1 MQRDPEQPSLRGLS
15 DFAKFVLLYAALYAA
30 FGVLS
35 PFLPAYLRGH
45 GLDAAQVGVVMGAA
59 TGIRLLA
66 GPFAG
71 HVADR
76 HRAWRSL
83 LALCAASA
91 AGSGLLYLLTSGFW
105 PLLLISVVQAAA
117 LAPLAPV
124 ADALALSASSASKR
138 FEYGWVRGA
147 GSAAFIAGSIAAG
160 HISGSVELGTI
171 LWLNAGLLIATAFA
185 ALPVPDIA
193 EQCEAGSAGWHRG
206 SLRELLRIPAYR
218 RVLVIAA
225 LVLGSHALH
234 DTFAIIRWREAG
246 ISTGTASLLW
256 SESVAAEVVVF
267 FLIGPPL
274 VARLGP
280 SGALSLAA
288 SAGVLRWIVMGAST
302 QIIPLAVIEPL
313 HGLTFALLHLAC
325 MAVIAATVP
334 RALAATAQ
342 AVYGTLAV
350 GASVALLTLVS
361 GWLYEAFAG
370 HSFWVMAGF
379 CAAALPFTWR
389 LRRSLPDH
397 TDVDS
402 APGAAASVR

>member
-1 MQRDPEQPSLRGLS
+1 MRDFADL
-15 DFAKFVLLYAALYAA
+15 AKFVVLYAALYAA

-35 PFLPAYLRGH
+35 PFLPAYLQAH

-66 GPFAG
+66 GPLAG
-71 HVADR
+71 QLADR
-76 HRAWRSL
+76 HRAWRPL
-83 LALCAASA
+83 LAFCAATA
-91 AGSGLLYLLTSGFW
+91 AGSGLLYLLTSGFR
-105 PLLLISVVQAAA
+105 PLLVLSVVQAAA
-117 LAPLAPV
+117 LAPLAPIT
-124 ADALALSASSASKR
+124 DALALSASNASKR
-138 FEYGWVRGA
+138 FQYGWVRGA

-160 HISGSVELGTI
+160 HISGAVELGTI
-171 LWLNAGLLIATAFA
+171 VWLNSALLIATAFA

-193 EQCEAGSAGWHRG
+193 AQCEARSTDWHRG
-206 SLRELLRIPAYR
+206 SLRELLAIAAYR

-234 DTFAIIRWREAG
+234 DTFAIIRWREVG

-267 FLIGPPL
+267 LLIGPPL

-280 SGALSLAA
+280 SGALALAA
-288 SAGVLRWIVMGAST
+288 SAGVVRWIVMGAST
-302 QIIPLAVIEPL
+302 HVIPLALIEPL

-325 MAVIAATVP
+325 MAIIAATVP

-350 GASVALLTLVS
+350 GASVAVLTFAS
-361 GWLYEAFAG
+361 GWLYQSLAG
-370 HSFWVMAGF
+370 RSFWLMAAF
-379 CAAALPFTWR
+379 CAAALPLTWR
-389 LRRSLPDH
+389 LRRS
-397 TDVDS
+397 VQQQS
-402 APGAAASVR
+402 AA